1 MTKAFWVFLV
11 TINTAIAQEFTRAE
25 LSTELAN
32 PWEITYGPDNFLWIS
47 EAGGKVSRVHPESG
61 EKTVV
66 YTAPDY
72 FGGSTLEQ
80 SQLCFNP
87 VIGAGTLGLTL
98 HPDFSITD
106 SAFIYFVYSYN
117 SGTSTS
123 PATKFKIKRLKW
135 DASSETV
142 SGADDLVTAIPTG
155 YDHLGG
161 RLLAVKRNGIAYLYL
176 TIGDHGISEDSQP
189 TCYNP
194 PSTNPNF
201 LAQDPNTYNGKIH
214 RFLMDGTIPTDNPIP
229 GNSFYTRGH
238 RNPQGLLYNSNLDR
252 LYGVEH
258 GDRTDDEINILHP
271 GMNYGWKNVRGY
283 HQDNNYP
290 GESTFIT
297 SYVSNPL
304 IANDSLVQP
313 FYSFCATQPTGSV
326 NYLDWCTVAP
336 SDGIYYA
343 SSGIPEW
350 TNSLLVTTLKNGSST
365 DMQVVRFK
373 LLQNGDLASSTSSS
387 PNPSYFF
394 AEDQLLNGRLRDI
407 AVSPDGQTIYLINN
421 GGTNADKITVY
432 KYIEQIDANEAF
444 FLIYPNPSTDQLTVE
459 FAENAD
465 PKELS
470 VYDAQGKITYSSTSN
485 FSSIELRALSSGLYF
500 IQAKTSNETII
511 QKFIKQ

>member
-25 LSTELAN
+25 LSTELTN

-61 EKTVV
+61 DKTVI
-66 YTAPDY
+66 YIAPDY

-80 SQLCFNP
+80 STLCFNP

-98 HPDFSITD
+98 HPDFSIGD

-135 DASSETV
+135 DALSETV

-155 YDHLGG
+155 YDHVGG
-161 RLLAVKRNGIAYLYL
+161 RLLAVKRNGTAYLFL

-189 TCYNP
+189 TCYDP

-229 GNSFYTRGH
+229 GNSFFTRGH

-290 GESTFIT
+290 GEI
-297 SYVSNPL
+297 SYVNSYVPNPT
-304 IANDSLVQP
+304 IVGDSLVQP
-313 FYSFCATQPTGSV
+313 FYSFCTTQPNASS

-336 SDGIYYA
+336 SDGIYYN

-350 TNSLLVTTLKNGSST
+350 TNSLLVTTLKNGSTT
-365 DMQVVRFK
+365 DMQVVQFK

-407 AVSPDGQTIYLINN
+407 AVSPSGKTIFLINN

-432 KYIEQIDANEAF
+432 NYDTPDNPSDNLF
-444 FLIYPNPSTDQLTVE
+444 WIYPNPSTDQLTLE
-459 FAENAD
+459 FTENSYPTAIKVAD
-465 PKELS
+465 IH
-470 VYDAQGKITYSSTSN
+470 GKLVYSSTLN
-485 FSSIELRALSSGLYF
+485 FTAIDVKEWLEGMYF
-500 IQAKTSNETII
+500 ITAETAT
-511 QKFIKQ
+511 QKLMLKYIKQ

>member
-1 MTKAFWVFLV
+1 V
-11 TINTAIAQEFTRAE
+11 
-25 LSTELAN
+25 
-32 PWEITYGPDNFLWIS
+32 P
-47 EAGGKVSRVHPESG
+47 
-61 EKTVV
+61 
-66 YTAPDY
+66 
-72 FGGSTLEQ
+72 
-80 SQLCFNP
+80 
-87 VIGAGTLGLTL
+87 
-98 HPDFSITD
+98 
-106 SAFIYFVYSYN
+106 
-117 SGTSTS
+117 
-123 PATKFKIKRLKW
+123 
-135 DASSETV
+135 
-142 SGADDLVTAIPTG
+142 
-155 YDHLGG
+155 
-161 RLLAVKRNGIAYLYL
+161 
-176 TIGDHGISEDSQP
+176 
-189 TCYNP
+189 
-194 PSTNPNF
+194 
-201 LAQDPNTYNGKIH
+201 
-214 RFLMDGTIPTDNPIP
+214 
-229 GNSFYTRGH
+229 
-238 RNPQGLLYNSNLDR
+238 
-252 LYGVEH
+252 
-258 GDRTDDEINILHP
+258 
-271 GMNYGWKNVRGY
+271 
-283 HQDNNYP
+283 
-290 GESTFIT
+290 
-297 SYVSNPL
+297 NPL

-313 FYSFCATQPTGSV
+313 FYSFCATQPTGTG

-421 GGTNADKITVY
+421 GGTNTDKITVY

-444 FLIYPNPSTDQLTVE
+444 FLIYPNPSTNQLTVE

-511 QKFIKQ
+511 QKFIKE